1 MRQEELNKQLIDA
14 VRDDSPETVKKML
27 SLGAD
32 PNTKTKEKYWED
44 NSVLSLACI
53 LNGTEAVKMLLD
65 AGADHSILDPNGYS
79 LIAAVFTGNTDI
91 VEMLLDAGADPNII
105 DHNGW
110 GALHCVTRRTETEI
124 LHALLRHKA
133 DVNLPDQING
143 NTPMHYAAEYGRTDI
158 MCILLLHD
166 ADETLHN
173 KARKTPFE
181 ILKSHYRAKY
191 ENNIDRFNEIIQRKK
206 TLSKEDCRENAG
218 NVPDFDI

>member
-32 PNTKTKEKYWED
+32 PNMKTKEKYWED

-65 AGADHSILDPNGYS
+65 AGADPNIIDHNGYS

-110 GALHCVTRRTETEI
+110 GALHCVIRRTETEI

-143 NTPMHYAAEYGRTDI
+143 NTPMHYAAGYGRTDI
-158 MCILLLHD
+158 MCILLLHG